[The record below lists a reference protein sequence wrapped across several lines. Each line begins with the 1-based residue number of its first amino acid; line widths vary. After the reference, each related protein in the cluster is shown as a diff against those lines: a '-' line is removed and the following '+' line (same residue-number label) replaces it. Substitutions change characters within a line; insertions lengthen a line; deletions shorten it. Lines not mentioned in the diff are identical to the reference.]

1 MKFVRRRRIDAA
13 IDMTPMIDT
22 LLQLFVVF
30 LLSMTFATSAIR
42 LELPRASAQ
51 PSTPAAPVTVAIDEK
66 GSLFVGDRVVTKKE
80 LSAQVRAALGADS
93 KRQVVLRAH
102 RTLVYDR
109 ILETLVGIQ
118 QSGAENIQLAYES
131 AE

>member
-1 MKFVRRRRIDAA
+1 MKFVRRRRIESA

-30 LLSMTFATSAIR
+30 LLSMTFVTSAVR
-42 LELPRASAQ
+42 LELPRAAAQ
-51 PSTPAAPVTVAIDEK
+51 PSTPPAPVTVAIDEG
-66 GSLFVGDRVVTKKE
+66 GSLFVDERAVTKDE
-80 LSAQVRAALGADS
+80 LSARVKAALGADL

-118 QSGAENIQLAYES
+118 QSGAENIQLAYQS